1 VIVSY
6 HNIAI
11 EVSRPDSSTTY
22 TCTHTKISKAW
33 KDSLNLIFGCYFLKS
48 SSQRERLLGVAV
60 GGEFLAHLLLGTDL
74 QDLGALKLLSARL
87 SHLQVVNGAQFL
99 K

>member
-1 VIVSY
+1 MTSHRV
-6 HNIAI
+6 NMA
-11 EVSRPDSSTTY
+11 VSRPNVSATY